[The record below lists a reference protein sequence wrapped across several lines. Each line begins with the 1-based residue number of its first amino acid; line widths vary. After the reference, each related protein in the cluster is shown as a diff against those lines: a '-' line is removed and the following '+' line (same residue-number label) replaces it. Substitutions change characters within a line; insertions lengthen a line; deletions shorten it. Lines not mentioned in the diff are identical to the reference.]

1 MSARHRWPAMFALVP
16 ALLALATPGAQAAVS
31 PGWAPAATAAVHP
44 GTQTYTQSSQ
54 CTANFVYVDGAGVYL
69 GQAAHCSSTD
79 GNGETDGCKAHSL
92 PIGTPVRVVGAKKP
106 GIMVYNSWL
115 AMQAAGEKDA
125 NTCAY
130 NDLALV
136 QLDPADYGRVNPSIP
151 VWGGPVGVNTT
162 GTALGDTVYSYG
174 NSSLR
179 LGITLVSPKKGV
191 SVGDGGGGWSH
202 TVYTVTPGIPGD
214 SGSAFLDAAGHAL
227 GVLSTVA
234 VLPLPASN
242 GVGDVGREITYMQAH
257 YNAGVSLADGTVPF
271 KPNALPLG

>member
-1 MSARHRWPAMFALVP
+1 MFALVP
-16 ALLALATPGAQAAVS
+16 ALLALATSGAQAAVP

-106 GIMVYNSWL
+106 GVMVYNSWL

-136 QLDPADYGRVNPSIP
+136 RIDPADVASVNPSIP
-151 VWGGPVGVNTT
+151 AWGGPVGLNTG
-162 GTALGDTVYSYG
+162 GTTSGDPVYSYG
-174 NSSLR
+174 HSSLL
-179 LGITLVSPKKGV
+179 LGLAQLGPRQGQSR
-191 SVGDGGGGWSH
+191 
-202 TVYTVTPGIPGD
+202 GD
-214 SGSAFLDAAGHAL
+214 SGSAFLDAHGNAL
-227 GVLSTVA
+227 GVLSTIDIGTDF
-234 VLPLPASN
+234 SN
-242 GVGDVGREITYMQAH
+242 GVGDVSRELTYLHTHSALTAVQIAM
-257 YNAGVSLADGTVPF
+257 GTEPF
-271 KPNALPLG
+271 TK